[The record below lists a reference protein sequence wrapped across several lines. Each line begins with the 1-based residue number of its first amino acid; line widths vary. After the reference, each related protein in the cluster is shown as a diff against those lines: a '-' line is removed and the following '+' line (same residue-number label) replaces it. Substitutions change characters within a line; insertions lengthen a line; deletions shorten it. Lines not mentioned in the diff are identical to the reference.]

1 MFSKERE
8 NQIEAPNTQ
17 PVSEKPIES
26 TDSTQQKGK
35 GRVAPSIIS
44 ADLFIEGSL
53 KSDGD
58 IQFDGRIEGSIRSRS
73 LTIGEKATINGEIVA
88 DDVTIRGRVQGSVR
102 ARKVHLSNTSHVEGD
117 IFHNALGVESGAFFQ
132 GNCRHVDD
140 PLSAES
146 LSELHATMTDKQ
158 GKTTQTK
165 DQQKSQGGKDQIA
178 AA

>member
-8 NQIEAPNTQ
+8 SQFEAPNTQ

-44 ADLFIEGSL
+44 ADLVIEGSL

-140 PLSAES
+140 PLSAEA
-146 LSELHATMTDKQ
+146 LSELHATMTDKD
-158 GKTTQTK
+158 KATQTK
-165 DQQKSQGGKDQIA
+165 DQKKSQGGKDQFA